1 MDQLP
6 FPIGLHIILTPGPAF
21 ALIPDDRC
29 ESIRNAIRRAA
40 SGAGCGFKAAHV
52 EPDHVHVLVIAEDEK
67 RAASF
72 FDELV
77 EHTTS
82 ATRNGT
88 QYEAFTWNERVHLTL
103 LLPWHIEV
111 FASFVR
117 DQALYHETH
126 TLEQELEEVFLP
138 PMRVT
143 S

>member
-6 FPIGLHIILTPGPAF
+6 FPIGLHIILTPGPSF
-21 ALIPDDRC
+21 ALLPDDRVN
-29 ESIRNAIRRAA
+29 SVLAATRIAAQRADC
-40 SGAGCGFKAAHV
+40 SFKAAHA
-52 EPDHVHVLVIAEDEK
+52 EPDHVHVLVIAVDEQ
-67 RAASF
+67 RASSF

-82 ATRNGT
+82 AVRNGT
-88 QYEAFTWNERVHLTL
+88 QYESFAWNERVHLTL

-117 DQALYHETH
+117 DQSLYHRTH
-126 TLEQELEEVFLP
+126 TFEQELEEVFLP

>member
-6 FPIGLHIILTPGPAF
+6 FPIGLHIILTPGSMC

-29 ESIRNAIRRAA
+29 DAIRAAIRRAA
-40 SGAGCGFKAAHV
+40 VLANCAFKAAHI
-52 EPDHVHVLVIAEDEK
+52 EADHVHVLVIAVDEQH
-67 RAASF
+67 AASF

-82 ATRNGT
+82 AARNGT
-88 QYEAFTWNERVHLTL
+88 QYETFMWNERVHLTL
-103 LLPWHIEV
+103 LLPWHVEV

-117 DQALYHETH
+117 DQTLYHETH
-126 TLEQELEEVFLP
+126 TLEQELDEVFLA